1 MINQYKDS
9 DIKIYGNTGVLEYY
23 SLNGVDEWA
32 FLGYSALTFVFFFL
46 VAYIVSVHSLAC
58 PSSSGICSCAT
69 YPSKTQ
75 QRPVRRSS
83 CLHRRCCLMTSCKL
97 RVSRASSRGA

>member
-9 DIKIYGNTGVLEYY
+9 DIKIYGTTGVLEYY

-46 VAYIVSVHSLAC
+46 VAYIVSLQLPAC
-58 PSSSGICSCAT
+58 PSSSVICSCAN
-69 YPSKTQ
+69 YASNAQ
-75 QRPVRRSS
+75 HCPVS
-83 CLHRRCCLMTSCKL
+83 
-97 RVSRASSRGA
+97 